1 MKHIIVIPV
10 YNDWKSLNKLLLQ
23 LNKNL
28 EKQKK
33 INHEILIIND
43 NSSEKIKLKLK
54 KLKILKNIKILSLNK
69 NFGSQISIAIGL
81 NYLKKIKGNFYI
93 TVMDADGEDNPRQVN
108 RMLKEAINNQS
119 LVITSNRKKRKEALI
134 IVFLYKVHLLITFL
148 FTMKWIS
155 FGNFSTFCSKNLKNL
170 LSNNNSL
177 YAHSSSVLKNCNIK
191 RLYAKREKRFFDK
204 SKLGLI
210 ALADHSLRVN
220 SVFYRNIIFSSV
232 IYSILILL
240 LIEPHCS
247 YLFLSPILI
256 FNFFIFLVKVK
267 FYNLKL
273 NKFSVHIR
281 DIKSF
286 KTA

>member
-10 YNDWKSLNKLLLQ
+10 FNDWKSLNKLLLQ

-28 EKQKK
+28 EKPKK

-273 NKFSVHIR
+273 NKLSVYIK

>member
-10 YNDWKSLNKLLLQ
+10 FNDWKSLNKLLLQ

-28 EKQKK
+28 EKPKK

-210 ALADHSLRVN
+210 ALIDHSLRVN
-220 SVFYRNIIFSSV
+220 SVFYGNIIFLSI
-232 IYSILILL
+232 IYSILTLL
-240 LIEPHCS
+240 LIEPYFS
-247 YLFLSPILI
+247 YLLLSPILI
-256 FNFFIFLVKVK
+256 FNFFIFLIKVK

-273 NKFSVHIR
+273 NKLSVYIK

>member
-10 YNDWKSLNKLLLQ
+10 FNDWKSLNKLLLQ

-28 EKQKK
+28 EKPKK

-240 LIEPHCS
+240 LIESHCS

>member
-10 YNDWKSLNKLLLQ
+10 FNDWKSLNKLLLQ

-28 EKQKK
+28 EKPKK

>member
-1 MKHIIVIPV
+1 
-10 YNDWKSLNKLLLQ
+10 
-23 LNKNL
+23 
-28 EKQKK
+28 
-33 INHEILIIND
+33 
-43 NSSEKIKLKLK
+43 
-54 KLKILKNIKILSLNK
+54 
-69 NFGSQISIAIGL
+69 
-81 NYLKKIKGNFYI
+81 
-93 TVMDADGEDNPRQVN
+93 MDADGEDNPRQVN

-247 YLFLSPILI
+247 YLLLSPILI

>member
-10 YNDWKSLNKLLLQ
+10 FNDWKSLNKLLLQ

-28 EKQKK
+28 EKPKK

-54 KLKILKNIKILSLNK
+54 KLKIFKNIKILSLNK

>member
-10 YNDWKSLNKLLLQ
+10 FNDWKSLNKLLLQ

-28 EKQKK
+28 EKPKK

-256 FNFFIFLVKVK
+256 FNFFIFLIKVK

>member
-10 YNDWKSLNKLLLQ
+10 FNDWKSLNKLLLQ

-28 EKQKK
+28 QKPKK

-155 FGNFSTFCSKNLKNL
+155 FGNFSTFCNKNLKNL

-191 RLYAKREKRFFDK
+191 RLYARREKRFFDK

-220 SVFYRNIIFSSV
+220 SVFYSNIIFSSV

-240 LIEPHCS
+240 LIKPHFS
-247 YLFLSPILI
+247 YLLLSSILI
-256 FNFFIFLVKVK
+256 FNFFIFLEKVK

>member
-10 YNDWKSLNKLLLQ
+10 FNDWKSLNKLLLQ

-28 EKQKK
+28 EKPKK

-256 FNFFIFLVKVK
+256 FNFFIFLIKVK

-273 NKFSVHIR
+273 NKLSVYIK

>member
-10 YNDWKSLNKLLLQ
+10 FNDWKSLNKLLLQ